1 MSEEKPMPDRM
12 DDISAWRK
20 SERARLIAQ
29 RQVMP
34 IDAFRAVSDAIVR
47 RLPKILPSADI
58 TAFYWPFRREPD
70 CLPLMRSMLNQ
81 GARVALPIVVGRG
94 SPLAFRLWTEKAKM
108 EAGPWEILHPAEGP
122 FVMPTAFVVP
132 LVGFDDAGYR
142 LGYGAGYYDR
152 TLASLAPRPFTVGV
166 GFEFSRLQTIHPQ
179 PHDVP
184 LDVVVTEERVRSF
197 PER

>member
-1 MSEEKPMPDRM
+1 MSEPVG
-12 DDISAWRK
+12 DIAAWRK

-29 RQVMP
+29 RREMP
-34 IDAFRAVSDAIVR
+34 IEAFRAVSTAILDTV
-47 RLPKILPSADI
+47 PEILPPTDI

-70 CLPLMRSMLNQ
+70 CLPLMRRILSN
-81 GARVALPIVVGRG
+81 GGKVALPIVVGRG
-94 SPLAFRLWTEKAKM
+94 SPLVFRLWTEKAKM

-122 FVMPTAFVVP
+122 FVVPTAFVVP
-132 LVGFDDAGYR
+132 LVGFDDAGFR

-152 TLASLAPRPFTVGV
+152 TLASLTPRPFTVGV

-184 LDVVVTEERVRSF
+184 LDVIVTEERVRSF